1 MLANLVNFEKKTT
14 LIMQT
19 GIQFMD
25 FGIAMQSRKEPFGQ
39 FILSESNRTLT
50 RLLYNEAQ
58 DTYYYPSEN
67 GARVT
72 PRYEVSMEDTLK
84 LLDGVWLPIPFLRS
98 QSSNSFCEGPTTWS
112 RARIV
117 ATSEQA
123 NMGQTT
129 HRLTLAFDTNLF
141 DDIEDMQYLAPTIS
155 DVESGESFGLS
166 GPSNGMEWFVE
177 LIWVDA
183 WLKEIFQE
191 NANKCLGLLP
201 DDINEQ
207 LATFTHHGHYLNFL
221 SLIEDKFKVPEI
233 KILSNI
239 TPDKNVRTQQ
249 VNSIGVDLVLD
260 IGNSRTCGIL
270 IESHPQGSDNLMNRY
285 ELMLRDLSHPE
296 QCYTEPFESRLEFS
310 QAILGKEHLAC
321 DAGRGN
327 AFTWPTIA
335 RVGPEATRLASQRRG
350 TEGSTGVSSPKRYL
364 WDEERFEPGWR
375 FNIAYDKSD
384 IEPRAT
390 AAPFSNLINEIGEP
404 LFRLPEDEQ
413 LPVFVPHYSRSSLMT
428 FMLSEVLVQ
437 ALTQINSPAQRL
449 CQSHSNQPRRL
460 NSITLTVPPSMPK
473 PERVIFHRCMQDA
486 VALVWKALGWHP
498 EDAPITGEGAD
509 LAAPAF
515 PTISAEW
522 DEATCGQVVYLF
534 SEAHNNFGGRLGE
547 FFNVMRRPRDSSPQN
562 ERKLTIASI
571 DIGGGTTDLVVT
583 DYELDSGTDVNAYVK
598 PVQRFRDGF
607 KISGDDI
614 VLEVVRTMIVPQLR
628 AALRE
633 AGIPEP
639 EPILSALIGSEPGSI
654 QQKAHRR
661 RIALQVLHPI
671 ALRILKSYETY
682 EPSTGYQTNTL
693 TIGELLSDVDEPSKE
708 VLRYFTKKVRE
719 SSDQH
724 EISFDLLSV
733 PIPIDLDKLHALFMN
748 DRMEI
753 CKTIRSLCEMVY
765 LYHPDVLLLTGRP
778 SSLPGIKHLVRA
790 LMPIPSDRIIPM
802 HDYRCGTWYPFHKQG
817 RISDPKTTAAVGAML
832 CILGQGRISRFFF
845 RSNELKPYSTVRYI
859 GMMDK
864 NNTIKSNDVFYSEVD
879 LDNEDYE
886 LPEEITFD
894 VRGKIILGFRQLQ
907 AERWVASPLYEI
919 NIDEKALQ
927 KIYGNNSS
935 SSSVL
940 KVRLKK
946 IPRSS
951 GQRFTIASVESDDI
965 SGIGPKSVTIKL
977 NTLNQFGLSGD
988 SYWLDTG
995 SIIA

>member
-1 MLANLVNFEKKTT
+1 MLANLVNFEEKTT

-25 FGIAMQSRKEPFGQ
+25 FGVAMQPRKEPFGQ
-39 FILSESNRTLT
+39 FVLSESNRSLT
-50 RLLYNEAQ
+50 RLIYNEAQ
-58 DTYYYPSEN
+58 DTYSYPSSD

-72 PRYEVSMEDTLK
+72 PRYEVSMEDTIK
-84 LLDGVWLPIPFLRS
+84 LLDGIWLPIPFFRS
-98 QSSNSFCEGPTTWS
+98 KSANSFYEGPTTWS

-117 ATSEQA
+117 SVPENADIE
-123 NMGQTT
+123 QTT
-129 HRLTLAFDTNLF
+129 HRLTLAFDTNVF
-141 DDIEDMQYLAPTIS
+141 DNIEDMQYLAPTLS
-155 DVESGESFGLS
+155 DVESGESFGLA
-166 GPSNGMEWFVE
+166 GPSSQIEWFVE
-177 LIWVDA
+177 QVWVDA
-183 WLKEIFQE
+183 WLKEIFKE
-191 NANKCLGLLP
+191 NAGDRLGLLP
-201 DDINEQ
+201 EDIDEQ
-207 LATFTHHGHYLNFL
+207 LETFTHHGHYLNAL
-221 SLIEDKFKVPEI
+221 SLLEEKFKVPEI
-233 KILSNI
+233 KILSNVSSA
-239 TPDKNVRTQQ
+239 KNASSRQMKP
-249 VNSIGVDLVLD
+249 IEVDLVLD

-270 IESHPQGSDNLMNRY
+270 IENHPQGSDNLMNRY
-285 ELMLRDLSHPE
+285 ELVLRDLSRPE

-321 DAGRGN
+321 EAGRGN

-390 AAPFSNLINEIGEP
+390 AAPFSNLVNEIGEP

-428 FMLSEVLVQ
+428 FMLSEILVQ
-437 ALTQINSPAQRL
+437 ALIQINSPAQRL

-473 PERVIFHRCMQDA
+473 PERVIFERCMKDA

-498 EDAPITGEGAD
+498 EDEPVDGEGAD

-547 FFNVMRRPRDSSPQN
+547 FFEVMRRPRNDRPKD

-571 DIGGGTTDLVVT
+571 DIGGGTTDLVIT

-607 KISGDDI
+607 KVSGDDI
-614 VLEVVRTMIVPQLR
+614 VLEVVRTMIVPPLR
-628 AALRE
+628 VALRE
-633 AGIPEP
+633 EGIEDPEP
-639 EPILSALIGSEPGSI
+639 LLSALIGSEPGSV
-654 QQKAHRR
+654 QQKAHRQ
-661 RIALQVLHPI
+661 RIALQVLYPL
-671 ALRILKSYETY
+671 ALRILKAYEAY
-682 EPSTGYQTNTL
+682 EPSNSNQTNVL
-693 TIGELLSDVDEPSKE
+693 TIGELLSDAPSEE
-708 VLRYFTKKVRE
+708 VIRYFAKKVGE
-719 SSDQH
+719 TSGKS
-724 EISFDLLSV
+724 EMAFDLLSV
-733 PIPIDLDKLHALFMN
+733 SIPVDLDKLHALFMN

-753 CKTIRSLCEMVY
+753 CKTIRSLCEIIY
-765 LYHPDVLLLTGRP
+765 LYHPDVVMLTGRP
-778 SSLPGIKHLVRA
+778 SRLPGIKHLVRA
-790 LMPIPSDRIIPM
+790 LMPAPPDRIIPM
-802 HDYRCGTWYPFHKQG
+802 QDYRCGTWYPFHKQG
-817 RISDPKTTAAVGAML
+817 RIDDPKTTAAVGAML

-845 RSNELKPYSTVRYI
+845 RANELKSYSTVRYI

-864 NNTIKSNDVFYSEVD
+864 NNTIKSSDVFYSDVD

-894 VRGKIILGFRQLQ
+894 VRGKIILGFRQLK

-919 NIDEKALQ
+919 DIDQKALQ
-927 KIYGNNSS
+927 KLFLRPQKALQNC
-935 SSSVL
+935 L
-940 KVRLKK
+940 
-946 IPRSS
+946 
-951 GQRFTIASVESDDI
+951 
-965 SGIGPKSVTIKL
+965 
-977 NTLNQFGLSGD
+977 
-988 SYWLDTG
+988 
-995 SIIA
+995 